1 MFIVAQTVQ
10 AETVETQVAVQDHVL
25 IYDGP
30 LSPEANAR
38 AAELLKQSD
47 KIDTL
52 KINSRG
58 GEIGLGI
65 DLGNLVYD
73 HQLNVEVGQYCFSS
87 CANYVFPAG
96 KVKYLNLRSQLGWHG
111 GSLQKMQFESAEMEQ
126 MYNDYIGPIHA
137 KETAFFQK
145 IKVQQSSTIAG
156 QAPEYEKY
164 QDCVSWRYTS
174 KKMRS
179 FGIDQVRFKQVLWL
193 PKSSF
198 ENKCIFTI
206 R

>member
-65 DLGNLVYD
+65 DLGNLVFD

-96 KVKYLNLRSQLGWHG
+96 KVKYLNLRNHGSSMEAVVNYCNLTVPNGADVLRKNWLNPCERYLFFRKSKFSKVKPLQGRRLNMKNITLGR
-111 GSLQKMQFESAEMEQ
+111 L
-126 MYNDYIGPIHA
+126 
-137 KETAFFQK
+137 
-145 IKVQQSSTIAG
+145 
-156 QAPEYEKY
+156 
-164 QDCVSWRYTS
+164 
-174 KKMRS
+174 
-179 FGIDQVRFKQVLWL
+179 VLYV
-193 PKSSF
+193 
-198 ENKCIFTI
+198 
-206 R
+206 

>member
-1 MFIVAQTVQ
+1 
-10 AETVETQVAVQDHVL
+10 
-25 IYDGP
+25 
-30 LSPEANAR
+30 
-38 AAELLKQSD
+38 
-47 KIDTL
+47 
-52 KINSRG
+52 
-58 GEIGLGI
+58 
-65 DLGNLVYD
+65 
-73 HQLNVEVGQYCFSS
+73 
-87 CANYVFPAG
+87 
-96 KVKYLNLRSQLGWHG
+96 
-111 GSLQKMQFESAEMEQ
+111 MQFESAEMEQ
-126 MYNDYIGPIHA
+126 MYNDYIGPILA

-179 FGIDQVRFKQVLWL
+179 FGIDQVHFKQFFWL